1 MFSYILRVYR
11 CICFFSWR
19 LQEKET
25 AFSPVPAPQRPRW
38 WEGLRFL
45 LSEWAAWP
53 PGPPPDPV
61 PLVWPQQQPKLGKK
75 IKQNK
80 VALFTTACQEET
92 HTPLS
97 WNKYSYILHF
107 GDFSLSLYGMN
118 FPWKVSLKFHVWTTE
133 GQWCGFSL
141 TVTLYKSSP
150 DGWFIKER
158 LLLLFKELLL
168 WAQEQH

>member
-1 MFSYILRVYR
+1 MFIAASVFFMAPTRKRNCILTCARSTAPSVVGRSAIPSLRVSSLASR
-11 CICFFSWR
+11 PSTRPC
-19 LQEKET
+19 
-25 AFSPVPAPQRPRW
+25 AFSLA
-38 WEGLRFL
+38 
-45 LSEWAAWP
+45 SAAAKA
-53 PGPPPDPV
+53 G
-61 PLVWPQQQPKLGKK
+61 GKN
-75 IKQNK
+75 KQNK